1 MNEVISTVV
10 ANGIWATLFV
20 FLLVFELKDSRKR
33 ESRYTLTIQSLS
45 DRLAAVNEIRLESSD
60 IKSDTESIKSDTG
73 RILVAVEKRRDVRAV
88 KSGGAA

>member
-33 ESRYTLTIQSLS
+33 ESRYTLTIQALS
-45 DRLAAVNEIRLESSD
+45 DRLSAVNEIKLESED
-60 IKSDTESIKSDTG
+60 IKSDTQSIKSDTG
-73 RILVAVEKRRDVRAV
+73 RILVAVERRHGSPA
-88 KSGGAA
+88 KSGGTV